1 MFTWCSPDVHL
12 TFTWSPDHH
21 LTIPWPLPKLK
32 CQVRTIWPSPD
43 LHMISHD
50 IHLKFP
56 CINPLQ
62 TLSLGRGPWT
72 WQLFPALVFS
82 SYLSVIVTLSG
93 NLWRDFYPIFKDILR
108 SEIGKMSGAR
118 SVKDEC
124 IVSPFENSIYF
135 RVYRL
140 HFQDIFKM
148 NGLKLGS

>member
-1 MFTWCSPDVHL
+1 MFLH
-12 TFTWSPDHH
+12 
-21 LTIPWPLPKLK
+21 PLPRL
-32 CQVRTIWPSPD
+32 RD
-43 LHMISHD
+43 ISWL
-50 IHLKFP
+50 IMMPPAYEK
-56 CINPLQ
+56 
-62 TLSLGRGPWT
+62 
-72 WQLFPALVFS
+72 LFPALVIS

-118 SVKDEC
+118 SVKHEC
-124 IVSPFENSIYF
+124 IVSPFESSVYF